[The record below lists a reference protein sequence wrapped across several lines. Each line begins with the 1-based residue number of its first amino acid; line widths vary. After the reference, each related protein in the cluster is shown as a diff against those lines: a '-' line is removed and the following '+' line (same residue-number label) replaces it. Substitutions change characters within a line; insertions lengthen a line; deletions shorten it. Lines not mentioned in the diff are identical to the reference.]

1 MKLDLAYLPIKELN
15 SVKSVSKNKK
25 EESGERYTYIHM
37 KKNRTGIVCIS
48 DTKLIGHAERIFCF
62 AVRISCEKGGKK
74 GGCKLY
80 EQVYIRIT
88 NQMNFFFL
96 CYQLVL
102 VFLKFLAF
110 QAVCRVCEL
119 VGRSFKRYFCCG

>member
-1 MKLDLAYLPIKELN
+1 MVIDKQKHSCQHVKLDLAYLPIKELN

-74 GGCKLY
+74 GGLQIVRTGVHPHY
-80 EQVYIRIT
+80 EPNEFLFLVLST
-88 NQMNFFFL
+88 CVGFFL
-96 CYQLVL
+96 N
-102 VFLKFLAF
+102 F
-110 QAVCRVCEL
+110 
-119 VGRSFKRYFCCG
+119 